1 MVSWWSELTLQKV
14 HWEQMKTLQIPQ
26 ASQSKWCWR
35 PCKYN
40 DCIYKWTSVWTPN
53 TGFKFPTVLSSFF
66 SMSQTGLWLADEH
79 CMVISLVFFVHCLV
93 RMLLDKLLELL
104 DVSKNGIRPFLPSV
118 IALWHQFP
126 VLNSLLYMNVP
137 YLNSFPQIPILKQKR
152 GGKTYPKLYLA
163 NTSPGN
169 YPKLWIPT
177 KDVNIYLLF
186 MCI

>member
-1 MVSWWSELTLQKV
+1 MEWVDFTESALGTDEDLANPPGKPNLNGVEGRANTMTVFINGLLCEHQTL
-14 HWEQMKTLQIPQ
+14 
-26 ASQSKWCWR
+26 
-35 PCKYN
+35 
-40 DCIYKWTSVWTPN
+40 D
-53 TGFKFPTVLSSFF
+53 LSSPQCCPASSAWAKLGFGWQ
-66 SMSQTGLWLADEH
+66 MN
-79 CMVISLVFFVHCLV
+79 MVISLVFFVHCLV

-104 DVSKNGIRPFLPSV
+104 DVSKNGIRPFLLSV

-126 VLNSLLYMNVP
+126 VLNSLLYMNIP

-152 GGKTYPKLYLA
+152 GEKTYPKLYLA